1 MPVSSPQKGQ
11 LAAFEG
17 FLDAIEHRRI
27 PESNGLDNLNSLAMV
42 FAAIDSSR
50 DQTVKQIFDYLSFG

>member
-11 LAAFEG
+11 LAAFEE
-17 FLDAIEHRRI
+17 FLDAIENRRI